1 MHGVIEVMMVRYR
14 YVVATYNFSDLLMHV
29 AWNSISGSQMHC
41 SQSQCDETDLHF
53 IVMNGQE

>member
-1 MHGVIEVMMVRYR
+1 MMVRYR

-29 AWNSISGSQMHC
+29 AWNSISGSQVHC

>member
-1 MHGVIEVMMVRYR
+1 MMVRYR

-29 AWNSISGSQMHC
+29 ACISGSQMHC

-53 IVMNGQE
+53 IVMNEQK